1 MAIVTA
7 ELVQLGAVARD
18 KVEAIRLAG
27 ALLVKAGCVEPGY
40 VDGMEARERTMSTY
54 LGSGV
59 AIPHGTFDELGLI
72 KRTGIAVVQIPAGVE
87 WEDGERAYVVM
98 GIAAIGDE
106 HVELLSRLA
115 EVVEDAAATRALI
128 EASDPAVVLECLN
141 RAPSGEEGAAA
152 EPG

>member
-7 ELVQLGAVARD
+7 ELVQLNAVARD

-40 VDGMEARERTMSTY
+40 VAGMEARERTMSTY

-106 HVELLSRLA
+106 HVDVLSRLA
-115 EVVEDAAATRALI
+115 EVVEDEARIKALVAAT
-128 EASDPAVVLECLN
+128 DPGEVVACLN
-141 RAPSGEEGAAA
+141 GSGAPAA
-152 EPG
+152 EQGA